1 MTMLGNNYN
10 VVPASL
16 PGTPSTIASFA
27 DRYGRMAEALNEAVK
42 ELRILA
48 NENVSIS
55 LAVDEVRARAEE
67 SIDVTR
73 RVALRYEGAGNTL
86 NAYQASLAAAQA
98 KANAARSTISSNNPR
113 AAYWRNE
120 EDRLTREILFNG
132 SDPTLAA
139 DLLEASKWVA
149 HYDGEFSDAM
159 AKYHAAEAD
168 RDAAVNHAIAGL
180 NDASEAAGL
189 NDNFFEAIEGVFDV
203 LYDLA
208 QKYLAPLIE
217 ILRTAMEIVKQI
229 VDILALIVS
238 ILAIF
243 IPVLAPLAAALTVIS
258 LVLGALILL
267 CSLVL
272 FALGKET
279 IGRVIG
285 DAINFAAGLI
295 TAKMGGVFKPSAW
308 TTATGTMGSRAAQFG
323 LDFVEQAPVN
333 YLGGSYSEMAEYG
346 GTGMYG
352 TPAWGS
358 PPPFSMDGFDG
369 AQFGEVALSVGTG
382 GIYNLFNGDL
392 AETWNGGVDSGVEFW
407 GNVGAISAVPAG

>member
-10 VVPASL
+10 VVPAAL

-55 LAVDEVRARAEE
+55 LAIDEVRSRAEE
-67 SIDVTR
+67 SIDVTS

-86 NAYQASLAAAQA
+86 NAYQASLSAAQA

-149 HYDGEFSDAM
+149 HYDGEFTDAM
-159 AKYHAAEAD
+159 AKYHAAEHD
-168 RDAAVNHAIAGL
+168 RDAAVNLAIAGL
-180 NDASEAAGL
+180 NDASEAANL

-203 LYDLA
+203 LYDFA

-217 ILRTAMEIVKQI
+217 IIRAAMELVKQI

-243 IPVLAPLAAALTVIS
+243 IPVLAPLAAALTIIS

-295 TAKMGGVFKPSAW
+295 TAKMGGAFKPSAFM
-308 TTATGTMGSRAAQFG
+308 TAGGTVGSRAAVRTRLRRAGAGQLPRRQLQRDG
-323 LDFVEQAPVN
+323 RVHRTRTVRLPR
-333 YLGGSYSEMAEYG
+333 LGRA
-346 GTGMYG
+346 
-352 TPAWGS
+352 
-358 PPPFSMDGFDG
+358 
-369 AQFGEVALSVGTG
+369 
-382 GIYNLFNGDL
+382 
-392 AETWNGGVDSGVEFW
+392 
-407 GNVGAISAVPAG
+407 AIHLHGWLRQQQVR